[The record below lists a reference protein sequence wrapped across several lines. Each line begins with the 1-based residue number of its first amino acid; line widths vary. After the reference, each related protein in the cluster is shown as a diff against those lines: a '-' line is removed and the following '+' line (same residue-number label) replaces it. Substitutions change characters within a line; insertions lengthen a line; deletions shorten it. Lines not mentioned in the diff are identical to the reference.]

1 MVLHIPLMIMWSWVL
16 AQGVHARG
24 YVIDLVNW
32 HPLKL
37 NCSTSNSKMDCD
49 LHSSTLILSLQINFW
64 TSSPPCWQT
73 PGPTSH
79 NPASLFALQTRSTSP
94 QLTRASQDST
104 CPCIHQSNSS
114 ELNLCR
120 QSPPRCLGLCRS
132 LSRGLSWM
140 TAMYLHVC
148 CWLRC
153 HLFDH

>member
-1 MVLHIPLMIMWSWVL
+1 MWQTDTV
-16 AQGVHARG
+16 
-24 YVIDLVNW
+24 

-37 NCSTSNSKMDCD
+37 NCYTSNSRWTVTYPAPPLPC
-49 LHSSTLILSLQINFW
+49 HCRSTSGPPP
-64 TSSPPCWQT
+64 PPCRQT

-79 NPASLFALQTRSTSP
+79 SPASLFALQTRSTSP
-94 QLTRASQDST
+94 QPARASQNST
-104 CPCIHQSNSS
+104 CPCTHQSSYS
-114 ELNLCR
+114 ELNFCR

-132 LSRGLSWM
+132 LSHGLSRM

>member
-1 MVLHIPLMIMWSWVL
+1 MWQTDTV
-16 AQGVHARG
+16 
-24 YVIDLVNW
+24 

-37 NCSTSNSKMDCD
+37 NCYTSNSKWTVTYTAPPLPC
-49 LHSSTLILSLQINFW
+49 HCRSTSGPPP
-64 TSSPPCWQT
+64 PPCRQT

-79 NPASLFALQTRSTSP
+79 SPASLFALQTKSTSP
-94 QLTRASQDST
+94 QPTRASQDST
-104 CPCIHQSNSS
+104 CPCTHQSSYS
-114 ELNLCR
+114 ELNFCS

-132 LSRGLSWM
+132 LSHGLSRM